1 MEETHRVALFLQLR
15 TPYFITYHPMG
26 YPATY
31 ATTALS
37 VNSATTPPRCSLSGS
52 GAPGHQPPSRL
63 RITRRLRVQ
72 SLSRAKRHKR

>member
-31 ATTALS
+31 ATTALQY
-37 VNSATTPPRCSLSGS
+37 SATTLAVPGS